1 MNEIINIEQSV
12 QYTPAVIVYNKQEL
26 LNHVEPIVAK
36 YTNLVVTDDNLDEA
50 KKSRTELK
58 KVFDKI
64 DIERKA
70 IKNKFNEPLKFFELE
85 VKECTDKITT
95 CIADI
100 DKQLDVYEVARLD
113 AKRKDCQNIINQ
125 LVSNSLEDKYKAM
138 IVFNEKWLNK
148 TSKIKDI
155 TIEIEAQVLQLVKQQ
170 DNEKELAQLKAQQ
183 LEQERKLRD
192 QEIVRRTELLNK
204 LNSQYMLN
212 LTYNQVE
219 HLTDI
224 QCIEKMEQLYLA
236 NKNKAEQQVVTSP
249 VVEPVKPAEP
259 DVKQR
264 IATSTKLDGLIYE
277 FTNTT
282 EEELTKIFTLIQA
295 KFKHITIRKI

>member
-50 KKSRTELK
+50 KKSRAELK

-64 DIERKA
+64 DTERKA
-70 IKNKFNEPLKFFELE
+70 IKNKFNEPLKSFEAE

-95 CIADI
+95 CIANF

-113 AKRKDCQNIINQ
+113 AKRKDCQAIINQ
-125 LVSNSLEDKYKAM
+125 FVSDNALENKYKAM
-138 IVFNEKWLNK
+138 IVFNEKWVNK
-148 TSKIKDI
+148 TAKIKDI
-155 TIEIEAQVLQLVKQQ
+155 TLEVEAQVLQLVKQQ

-183 LEQERKLRD
+183 LEQE
-192 QEIVRRTELLNK
+192 IVRRTELLNK
-204 LNSQYMLN
+204 LNSQYGLN
-212 LTYNQVE
+212 VTYNQVAQ
-219 HLTDI
+219 LTDI
-224 QCIEKMEQLYLA
+224 QCIEKMVCLA
-236 NKNKAEQQVVTSP
+236 NKNKKEQQVVTP
-249 VVEPVKPAEP
+249 IVETVTPAEP
-259 DVKQR
+259 EAQQSIPKSVFEQPKP
-264 IATSTKLDGLIYE
+264 AGLVYE